1 MAKNFKNLAA
11 PLYED
16 ADSAEKISE
25 YKQAVEAE
33 LVAHQ
38 LGELRRELGVD
49 QVELAERLGMTQ
61 GGISRLERSADPKLS
76 TLRKLT
82 EALGGTLRIEVEVE
96 GRTFQLSGAATE
108 Q

>member
-1 MAKNFKNLAA
+1 MAKNFKDLAA

-16 ADSAEKISE
+16 ADSVQKIGE
-25 YKQAVEAE
+25 HRQAVEAE
-33 LVAHQ
+33 IVAHQ

-61 GGISRLERSADPKLS
+61 GGISKLERSADPKLS

-82 EALGGTLRIEVEVE
+82 QALGGTLRIEVDVE
-96 GRTFQLSGAATE
+96 GRTFHLSGTPSE
-108 Q
+108 K

>member
-1 MAKNFKNLAA
+1 MPNNFKNLAA

-16 ADSAEKISE
+16 AGSAKKIDE
-25 YKQAVEAE
+25 YKQAIEAE

-61 GGISRLERSADPKLS
+61 GGISKLERSADPKLS

-82 EALGGTLRIEVEVE
+82 EALGGTLRIEVDVE
-96 GRTFQLSGAATE
+96 GRTYQLSGAATE
-108 Q
+108 E

>member
-16 ADSAEKISE
+16 ADSAKKIGE

-33 LVAHQ
+33 LVAYQ

-61 GGISRLERSADPKLS
+61 GGISKLERSADPKLS

-96 GRTFQLSGAATE
+96 GRTFHLSGAADH

>member
-16 ADSAEKISE
+16 AESAKKIGE

-38 LGELRRELGVD
+38 LGGV
-49 QVELAERLGMTQ
+49 AG
-61 GGISRLERSADPKLS
+61 SHA
-76 TLRKLT
+76 
-82 EALGGTLRIEVEVE
+82 
-96 GRTFQLSGAATE
+96 
-108 Q
+108 